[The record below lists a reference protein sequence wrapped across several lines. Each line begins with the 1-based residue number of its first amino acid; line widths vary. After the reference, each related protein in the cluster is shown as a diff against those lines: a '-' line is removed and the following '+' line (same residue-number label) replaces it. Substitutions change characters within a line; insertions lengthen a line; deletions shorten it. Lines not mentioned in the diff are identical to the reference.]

1 MRITRALFTLASSLI
16 LFGAL
21 AAPAQAAPVGTP
33 WVIAST
39 PTSLTLDWASKKG
52 VSKYRVYYSTSL
64 SGVAS
69 KKAKSKVV
77 KGSAGTVSGLKAN
90 TMYCFQVA
98 KKSGSSRSPRYCHST
113 MAQANKATAA
123 PIGVSTFNICSVA
136 SGCAAW
142 TASRENLV
150 VQRIAESASHIVTIQ
165 EGSSRIGVL
174 EARLEPLGFAL
185 ASASKTEAVF
195 YRTNSFEP
203 TTHIVIEK
211 ECTWETETFNGD
223 SSGWPTENGYHLDV
237 NTNTGWWWN
246 PSTYKWE
253 RDVEVCAGVPVE
265 QPLAGNFRLGGNA
278 TATWATLRYKPT
290 GKTYTFVSAHVSS
303 GKSAANDRAR
313 AAETRNLVTSAL
325 ALDTG
330 RRVVFA
336 GDFNS
341 NRSRA
346 TDAPRIEFARY
357 GITDT
362 YQRSSSYKNARY
374 NSYNGWDKKPRIGTL
389 YGDHVDGIFAPA
401 NFGASHWQSMAK
413 FSGSNYATPHPSDHN
428 LVRVNVWLD

>member
-1 MRITRALFTLASSLI
+1 MRITRALVTLTSSLI

-33 WVIAST
+33 WVVAST
-39 PTSLTLDWASKKG
+39 PTSLTLDWATKKG
-52 VSKYRVYYSTSL
+52 VSKYRIYYSTSF
-64 SGVAS
+64 SGVTS

-113 MAQANKATAA
+113 MAHANKSTAA

-150 VQRIAESASHIVTIQ
+150 VQRIAESASSIVTIQ

-195 YRTNSFEP
+195 YRTNTFEP
-203 TTHIVIEK
+203 ETHTVIENVGD
-211 ECTWETETFNGD
+211 WETLTFDGD
-223 SSGWPTENGYHLDV
+223 SSGWSTEDV
-237 NTNTGWWWN
+237 FHWDETTGKYWEWN
-246 PSTYKWE
+246 PSTGAWE
-253 RDVEVCAGVPVE
+253 RKVRAGVPVE

>member
-1 MRITRALFTLASSLI
+1 MRITRALVTLTSSLI

-33 WVIAST
+33 WVVAST
-39 PTSLTLDWASKKG
+39 PTSLTLDWATKKG
-52 VSKYRVYYSTSL
+52 VSKYRIYYSTSF
-64 SGVAS
+64 SGVTS

-113 MAQANKATAA
+113 MAHANKSTAA

-165 EGSSRIGVL
+165 EGSRRIGVL

-185 ASASKTEAVF
+185 ASSSGTEAVF

-203 TTHIVIEK
+203 ETHTVIENVGD
-211 ECTWETETFNGD
+211 WETLTFDGD
-223 SSGWPTENGYHLDV
+223 SSGWSTEDV
-237 NTNTGWWWN
+237 FHWDENANYFWEWN
-246 PSTYKWE
+246 PSTGAWE
-253 RDVEVCAGVPVE
+253 RKVRAGVPVE
-265 QPLAGNFRLGGNA
+265 QPLAGDFRLGGNA

-313 AAETRNLVTSAL
+313 AAETRNLVTFAL
-325 ALDTG
+325 PVDTG
-330 RRVVFA
+330 RRGGFC
-336 GDFNS
+336 GGLQS
-341 NRSRA
+341 ERRRA

-374 NSYNGWDKKPRIGTL
+374 NSYNGWDKTPRIGTL